1 MFRSMRR
8 AGQQLSAEETERVLT
23 EGRTGVLAVLGDE
36 GYPYAVPLNYVY
48 RDGRII
54 FHCARSGHKMDAL
67 RGCDKVSFCVIE
79 ADEVV
84 PERLLTRF
92 RSAIAFGRARVLEDP
107 AEIRA
112 AARLFGL
119 KYNPD
124 AEAIEKEIDR
134 EWPALACVEIAIE
147 HMTGKEAQEL
157 SRERARRGE

>member
-54 FHCARSGHKMDAL
+54 FHCAKSGHKMDAL

-79 ADEVV
+79 ADEVA

>member
-54 FHCARSGHKMDAL
+54 FHCAKSGHKMDAL